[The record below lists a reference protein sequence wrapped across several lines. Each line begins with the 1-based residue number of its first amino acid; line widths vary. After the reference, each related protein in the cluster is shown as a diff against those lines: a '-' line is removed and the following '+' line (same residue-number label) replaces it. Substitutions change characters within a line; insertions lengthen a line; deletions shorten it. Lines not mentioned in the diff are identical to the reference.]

1 MMLSHFPSIVNKE
14 FTANL
19 ELLLDSVGE
28 GQLNW
33 KTVIENFYPDLDTA
47 VEKAEK
53 EMESVKISDE
63 ESDVVCENCGR
74 KMVIKYGPSGK
85 FLACPGFPE
94 CRNTKPY
101 YKKIGVCCP
110 ECGREVVLKK
120 TL

>member
-47 VEKAEK
+47 VEK
-53 EMESVKISDE
+53 
-63 ESDVVCENCGR
+63 
-74 KMVIKYGPSGK
+74 
-85 FLACPGFPE
+85 
-94 CRNTKPY
+94 
-101 YKKIGVCCP
+101 
-110 ECGREVVLKK
+110 VLQASF
-120 TL
+120 